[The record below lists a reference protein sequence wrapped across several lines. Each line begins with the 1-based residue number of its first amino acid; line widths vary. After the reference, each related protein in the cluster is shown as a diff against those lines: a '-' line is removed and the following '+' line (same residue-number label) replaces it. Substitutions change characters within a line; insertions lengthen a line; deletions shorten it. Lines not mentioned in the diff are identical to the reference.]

1 MLYRDDND
9 WMIWIKLDRTQ
20 IDACTM
26 IFSKTDWKTLE
37 NWLRCWEKRIFST
50 FATRFCRGISPRMSR
65 RRIFWVDDLYHIQY
79 WRILVKR
86 ELVRLLSMRRVNRCQ
101 ISELYVYSLMLGT
114 AFLSANACVLID
126 LSIFIFLLFSLWKIK
141 NFDKI
146 HNKIQVFRF

>member
-1 MLYRDDND
+1 VLYRGDND

-20 IDACTM
+20 IDTCTM
-26 IFSKTDWKTLE
+26 IFFEDRLKNTWELTALLRKT
-37 NWLRCWEKRIFST
+37 NFSDFCDAVLPRD
-50 FATRFCRGISPRMSR
+50 FAANVAETD
-65 RRIFWVDDLYHIQY
+65 FWVDDLYHIQY
-79 WRILVKR
+79 WRVLVKR